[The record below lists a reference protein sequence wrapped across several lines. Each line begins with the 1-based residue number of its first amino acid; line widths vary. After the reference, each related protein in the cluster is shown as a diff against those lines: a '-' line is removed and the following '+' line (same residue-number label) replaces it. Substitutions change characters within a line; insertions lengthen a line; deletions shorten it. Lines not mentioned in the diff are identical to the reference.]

1 MSERHHYLQ
10 HPLPSPLSPV
20 SFSIHI
26 LLLAGGWWWV
36 AASNFIKRTEG
47 ASNGSSQSPPE
58 MMIISIF
65 LNVLRCWTSR
75 RRRRRVL
82 RVACERGG
90 AEQVGSCGRVE
101 CVQELLAEE
110 HNMNMFSFL

>member
-1 MSERHHYLQ
+1 M
-10 HPLPSPLSPV
+10 
-20 SFSIHI
+20 
-26 LLLAGGWWWV
+26 

-75 RRRRRVL
+75 RRRRRLAKLRVVDVVVL